1 MGQFNLGTMIIGA
14 PYGANS
20 CGGSRNTSVVSESE
34 SFDKTFNRAK
44 TSERMNNDSISTKNT
59 TQDNDSKKSI
69 EAKNNECTYESK
81 KVKNEGDRK
90 VTPKADSE
98 DEKINDSL
106 QVEEDSTTQVID
118 NQILALVSQVLH
130 LSVDE
135 IKEVL
140 GQLGLEIQDLMSQ
153 EGFSTFISEACG
165 QGSIAALLME
175 TDDVKGIATLFEDLN
190 ALGEHLQEAMLENA
204 SKETL
209 RNELQ
214 QEQISEI
221 YNEGTPKIDNKL
233 NDLQA
238 VQVKGDENINV
249 NEEVHLPTVKE
260 NVRYNEEAETSDEEL
275 SFLQGNEEQTEN
287 LGINVP
293 VHHFTTTTFTQS
305 FEAEGTLVTQTTTT
319 KATGSGQEFI
329 KQIDF
334 DVIGQT
340 KELNIQLSPKELGDL
355 NIKIVENNG
364 VLVAEIKV
372 DNEKAKAF
380 ILNEIHLLKQN
391 LEEQG
396 LNVADV
402 KVDIRQDNHQSQMEQ
417 ERQKSS
423 KRIQE
428 IIAKHFVEDDEEVY
442 EDIAPIVSSSE
453 VDYTV

>member
-1 MGQFNLGTMIIGA
+1 MGQFNLGTMTIGT

-20 CGGSRNTSVVSESE
+20 SGSSRNTSTVSASE
-34 SFDKTFNRAK
+34 SFDKTFDRAK
-44 TSERMNNDSISTKNT
+44 TSARTNNDPRSTKNA
-59 TQDNDSKKSI
+59 TQNDDSKKNV
-69 EAKNNECTYESK
+69 ATKRNESSYENK
-81 KVKNEGDRK
+81 EVKNEGDTK
-90 VTPKADSE
+90 ATQKADSE
-98 DEKINDSL
+98 DEKINESL
-106 QVEEDSTTQVID
+106 QVEEESTDEVID
-118 NQILALVSQVLH
+118 NQILSLVSQVLH

-140 GQLGLEIQDLMSQ
+140 GQLGLEIQDLMNQ

-175 TDDVKGIATLFEDLN
+175 TDDLKGIATLFEDLN
-190 ALGEHLQEAMLENA
+190 ALGEQLQEATLQNT

-209 RNELQ
+209 INELQ
-214 QEQISEI
+214 QNQISEI
-221 YNEGTPKIDNKL
+221 YIEDTPKIENVL
-233 NDLQA
+233 NDLQS
-238 VQVKGDENINV
+238 VQTDGNEHANV
-249 NEEVHLPTVKE
+249 NEEVNLPVVKE
-260 NVRYNEEAETSDEEL
+260 NVRYNEDTEASDEGL
-275 SFLQGNEEQTEN
+275 SFLQGSEEQAED

-293 VHHFTTTTFTQS
+293 VHNFTTTTFTQN
-305 FEAEGTLVTQTTTT
+305 FEAEGAIVTQTTTT
-319 KATGSGQEFI
+319 KATASGEEFI

-334 DVIGQT
+334 KVIGQT

-364 VLVAEIKV
+364 ALVAEIKV
-372 DNEKAKAF
+372 DNEKAKEF
-380 ILNEIHLLKQN
+380 ILSEIHLLKQN

-428 IIAKHFVEDDEEVY
+428 IISKHFAEEDEEEY
-442 EDIAPIVSSSE
+442 EDIAPIVSHSE
-453 VDYTV
+453 VDYMV